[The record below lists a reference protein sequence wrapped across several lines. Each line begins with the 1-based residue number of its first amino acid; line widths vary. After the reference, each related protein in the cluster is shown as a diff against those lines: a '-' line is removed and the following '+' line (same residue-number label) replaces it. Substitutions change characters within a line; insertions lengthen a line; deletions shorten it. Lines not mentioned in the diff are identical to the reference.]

1 MTKPKTSIQSVNLD
15 DLEREMRR
23 IAVSRRS
30 VGRAKLTRT
39 GGRPVLVAPV
49 HSSRDDKHEP
59 PAENGLA
66 SERDPAGL
74 GEWQLWIEPAYAQ
87 CRGPTSPVREAQP
100 PSSRALALV
109 VLCLLVTGGVGV
121 AMMMRVGPMAGSG
134 ARAPAMGKDQ
144 ASSQRVAHAVAQ
156 TPSPSDGSSTNPT
169 QPLDVATPPNP
180 AAPRDAVNPAETSMP
195 VVPAEVPLP
204 NPPQPSSAETATL
217 DAPHGLATEA
227 IKPDAA
233 IIPKSEPEVAPLP
246 PTRPR
251 GLASTRTTSVRAAPP
266 TGKLTPAA
274 SKQAVKTVATQSDL
288 SANAAGASSFSIQ
301 LASSLSESEALA
313 TLSSLKKQFP
323 DALRGGSVR
332 RAEGNGNGVFYRVQA
347 GPLSRD
353 SAENAC
359 SRIKASG
366 ENCIVVRR

>member
-39 GGRPVLVAPV
+39 GGRPVLVAPFPL
-49 HSSRDDKHEP
+49 RDDNER
-59 PAENGLA
+59 PAESGLA
-66 SERDPAGL
+66 SDAIPQDLERGSFGSIPHTPSVAVPRPPS
-74 GEWQLWIEPAYAQ
+74 E
-87 CRGPTSPVREAQP
+87 RRSP
-100 PSSRALALV
+100 PSSRALAFV

-169 QPLDVATPPNP
+169 QPLDVATSPNP
-180 AAPRDAVNPAETSMP
+180 AASRDAVNPAETTMP
-195 VVPAEVPLP
+195 VVAADVPLP
-204 NPPQPSSAETATL
+204 NSPQPSAELSMFGT
-217 DAPHGLATEA
+217 PHELATEA

-251 GLASTRTTSVRAAPP
+251 GLASTRTTSVRAAK
-266 TGKLTPAA
+266 TGNLTPAS
-274 SKQAVKTVATQSDL
+274 SKEAVKTVARQSDI
-288 SANAAGASSFSIQ
+288 SANGAGRFIILDSACVQPVGERSARDLVTF
-301 LASSLSESEALA
+301 EEAV
-313 TLSSLKKQFP
+313 P
-323 DALRGGSVR
+323 R
-332 RAEGNGNGVFYRVQA
+332 RA
-347 GPLSRD
+347 SRWFRT
-353 SAENAC
+353 
-359 SRIKASG
+359 SR
-366 ENCIVVRR
+366 